1 MGIFNHLFDFLKT
14 LLESVENPTVKA
26 SDWSDGLSVT
36 PDGQGD
42 AFNGN
47 SVAKLLR
54 GIDSLE
60 DMLTDHPLEEL
71 CTPIVEAFR
80 HFKEL
85 TDLCFGQDLL
95 PGWALAL
102 DRFMEVYRT
111 IEDQNGKKI
120 SVSVKVHIIE
130 AHLADFFERQKALGN
145 GGKGLG
151 FYAKQAFKAG
161 HYDWKH
167 LWVDRKYVRDMS
179 HPDYDS
185 QLKKCGVTYNSR
197 HTTSPK

>member
-151 FYAKQAFKAG
+151 F
-161 HYDWKH
+161 
-167 LWVDRKYVRDMS
+167 
-179 HPDYDS
+179 
-185 QLKKCGVTYNSR
+185 
-197 HTTSPK
+197 